1 MGSPRNSGDQMI
13 TLHLI
18 DPPVG
23 FMSTPAELKAW
34 KRELEKMARTM
45 PESSSVPLALEDV
58 NRWLKDANANL

>member
-1 MGSPRNSGDQMI
+1 MGKPRNSSAQMI

-34 KRELEKMARTM
+34 KRELEKMAQTM
-45 PESSSVPLALEDV
+45 PQSTAVPLALADV
-58 NRWLKDANANL
+58 NRWLKDANANP